1 MFLEVQNLSV
11 DLGEFKLKYV
21 SLEMEKNEYLVVIG
35 PTGSGKSVLLETI
48 AGFYRPRYGKINL
61 EGSNITNLAPEKRG
75 ISIVYQDYMLFP
87 NMSVFDNIAYGLKKK
102 TDDRTI
108 IETKVLDMA
117 KILKIGHLLDRDP
130 ETLSGGEKQRT
141 AIARSLIVEPHLLLM
156 DEPFSALDVNT
167 QSYMT
172 ALIKKAIADY
182 ETTCIHVSHN
192 FNDVWSLA
200 EQVAVM
206 KDGII
211 LQQDIVTEVFS
222 KPCDNFVAEF
232 VGVHNIF
239 EGEIIGRKKGI
250 TDVKVNHDLILHSSD
265 TYSSES
271 KKIMV
276 AIRPENIIFS
286 KESFISSLR
295 NQMKGTVKD
304 VVLVGPTVWIE
315 VTVGGTDFK
324 GIITPSSSELLEIK
338 RGKEIYVSF
347 KSINVKIID
356 AEVSYDSI

>member
-11 DLGEFKLKYV
+11 DLGEFHLKDV

-48 AGFYRPRYGKINL
+48 AGFYRPRYGKIYL
-61 EGSNITNLAPEKRG
+61 EGSNITTLTPEKRG

-108 IETKVLDMA
+108 IETNVLDMA
-117 KILKIGHLLDRDP
+117 KVLKIGHLLDRDP
-130 ETLSGGEKQRT
+130 ETLSNGEKQRT

-172 ALIKKAIADY
+172 DLIKKAIADY

-206 KDGII
+206 KDGVI
-211 LQQDIVTEVFS
+211 LQQGLVTDVFS
-222 KPCDNFVAEF
+222 KPSYDFVADF
-232 VGVHNIF
+232 VGVQNVF
-239 EGEIIGRKKGI
+239 EGDVLGREKGV
-250 TDVKVNHDLILHSSD
+250 TSVKLKNGQTV
-265 TYSSES
+265 YSSES
-271 KKIMV
+271 YSSDSKKVMV

-286 KESFISSLR
+286 NETFISSVR
-295 NQMKGTVKD
+295 NQIKGTID
-304 VVLVGPTVWIE
+304 EIIQVGPVVWIE
-315 VTVGGTDFK
+315 IEVGDISFK
-324 GIITPSSSELLEIK
+324 GMLTPSSCEKLGIK
-338 RGKEIYVSF
+338 TGKEIYISF

-356 AEVSYDSI
+356 EEESYNSI